1 MKQFWLA
8 VHGLFKLYL
17 DCVEKNLFLFKFND
31 FVLEINLAFIDL
43 YLTNIFQSLANQKT
57 RRGFMLDFA
66 FAYLDS

>member
-1 MKQFWLA
+1 
-8 VHGLFKLYL
+8 
-17 DCVEKNLFLFKFND
+17 VEKNLFLFKFND

-66 FAYLDS
+66 FAYFG